1 MTKPTLW
8 ITRSVPAAFKSAEQW
23 ALSGCAAAVAPL
35 LKISPPAHMPPL
47 PEKNAVLI
55 FTSGN
60 GIEAFKTL
68 TDKRDWPVITVGDET
83 ARLAREAGFKQVSS
97 AKGTSEDVTRLI
109 QDKLPQDKLSKTS
122 AFIHCA
128 GQAVRGAIVEDLSCA
143 GYTARR
149 DIYYQSTPVDALPK
163 IDLGRLNY
171 IALYSPLAAQTLAS
185 FKPDL
190 SYTTTLSISAAADA
204 ALDGLNVQSR
214 LIAARP
220 NETAMLALLDTGPAG

>member
-1 MTKPTLW
+1 MSKPTLW

-23 ALSGCAAAVAPL
+23 ALAGCAAAVAPL
-35 LKISPPAHMPPL
+35 LKISPPTHMPPL

-60 GIEAFKTL
+60 GLEAFKIL
-68 TDKRDWPVITVGDET
+68 TDERYWPVVTVGDET
-83 ARLAREAGFKQVSS
+83 ARLARDAGFKKVSS
-97 AKGTSEDVTRLI
+97 ARGTSENIIRLI
-109 QDKLPQDKLSKTS
+109 QDELPKTYD
-122 AFIHCA
+122 FVHCS
-128 GQAVRGAIVEDLSCA
+128 GQHVRGAIAEDLSRA

-149 DIYYQSTPVDALPK
+149 DIYYQSSPVDALPK
-163 IDLGRLNY
+163 IDVGQLNY

-214 LIAARP
+214 LIAKHP
-220 NETAMLALLDTGPAG
+220 NETAMLALLDERLAG

>member
-1 MTKPTLW
+1 MNKPTLW
-8 ITRSVPAAFKSAEQW
+8 ITRTVPAAFKSAEQW
-23 ALSGCAAAVAPL
+23 ALAGCAAAVAPL

-47 PEKNAVLI
+47 PRKNAVLI

-68 TDKRDWPVITVGDET
+68 TDKRDWPVITVGGET
-83 ARLAREAGFKQVSS
+83 ARLARDAGFKTVSS
-97 AKGTSEDVTRLI
+97 AKGTSVDVTQLI
-109 QDKLPQDKLSKTS
+109 TAKLPKTCPI
-122 AFIHCA
+122 IHCA
-128 GQAVRGAIVEDLSCA
+128 GQHVRGAIAEDLSRA

-163 IDLGRLNY
+163 IDVGALNY

-190 SYTTTLSISAAADA
+190 SYTATLSISAATDA

-214 LIAARP
+214 LIAKHP
-220 NETAMLALLDTGPAG
+220 NETAMLALLDGGPAG